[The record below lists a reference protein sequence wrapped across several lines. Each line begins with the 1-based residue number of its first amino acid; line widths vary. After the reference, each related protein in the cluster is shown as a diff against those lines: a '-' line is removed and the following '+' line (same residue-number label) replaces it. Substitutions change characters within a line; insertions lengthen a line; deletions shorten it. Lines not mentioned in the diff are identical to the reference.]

1 MLKRTCLAVT
11 LISLLTAGSVQAQ
24 EFYSPNRTGSSN
36 FTTVSFGTANQGE
49 DSSDKSVVEAV
60 EDVVDLEVADDDD
73 AAASQAATIEE
84 LREQVKLMSLRLREL
99 EDDVAKKVKVAKK
112 SEDVASASDYEDADE
127 RLKKLEKGFEKQGK
141 SIDKIDSTIPGL
153 VHSGHKKPKATFF
166 GRIHLDY
173 WAFPEADAGAAAIEG
188 EDPLDRVEFRRMRI
202 GIKGDLNDNVFYKY
216 EGEFAGG
223 VASSYRDAFIGLKNL
238 PRFNTVIIGNHKRP
252 YGLDHLNSSRYNVF
266 TERPFIVEAFNE
278 DARRLGISS
287 NGVSEDQ
294 AWNWRYGL
302 WNQELT
308 QTRAGWQGDHYQS
321 EIAGRLANTAWYDES
336 SGGRGYFHWA
346 VSGSWGEADGGSP
359 DNVLRYRTRPEAR
372 TTSRFLNTD
381 FINGAEQNSLLGV
394 ETVFNVGAFQMTAEY
409 LQTFVNRD
417 PTVGRDLNF
426 GGGYIQAAYFLTGE
440 HTPWVRKTGTL
451 GRVKPY
457 ENFFSVRDGDGI
469 RGKGL
474 GAWQIAA
481 RYSYADLSDEDVLG
495 GIGESFTLGLNWW
508 WNPNARVQMNYIAGQ
523 ARSRRLD
530 AQDPATL
537 LVDDADYQIFGIRW
551 MVDF

>member
-1 MLKRTCLAVT
+1 MLMRTSLAVA
-11 LISLLTAGSVQAQ
+11 LISLLTAGAATAQ
-24 EFYSPNRTGSSN
+24 EYYSTDRTVSGN
-36 FTTVSFGTANQGE
+36 FTTVSFGTANQ
-49 DSSDKSVVEAV
+49 EAGGS
-60 EDVVDLEVADDDD
+60 EGSQESVVDLAVEEADEADE
-73 AAASQAATIEE
+73 AASEAATIEE

-99 EDDVAKKVKVAKK
+99 ENDVSKKVKKAKAAEDD
-112 SEDVASASDYEDADE
+112 SEGDYEDADK
-127 RLKKLEKGFEKQGK
+127 RLKKLEEGFEKQGK

-153 VHSGHKKPKATFF
+153 IHSGHKKPKATFF

-173 WAFPEADAGAAAIEG
+173 WAFPDADEGVAALEG

-223 VASSYRDAFIGLKNL
+223 VASSYRDAFIGIKNL
-238 PRFNTVIIGNHKRP
+238 PKFNTVIIGNHKRP

-287 NGVSEDQ
+287 NGVSDDQ

-308 QTRAGWQGDHYQS
+308 QTRAGWQGNHYQS

-346 VSGSWGEADGGSP
+346 VSGSWGTPDGGSP
-359 DNVLRYRTRPEAR
+359 DNVLRYRTRPESR
-372 TTSRFLNTD
+372 TTSRFLSTD
-381 FINGAEQNSLLGV
+381 FIDGAEQNSLIGL

-409 LQTFVNRD
+409 LQTFVNRN

-451 GRVKPY
+451 GRVKPF
-457 ENFFSVRDGDGI
+457 ENFFTVRDGDGN
-469 RGKGL
+469 RGTGL

-481 RYSYADLSDEDVLG
+481 RYSYADLQDEDITG
-495 GIGESFTLGLNWW
+495 GKGESFTLGVNWW
-508 WNPNARVQMNYIAGQ
+508 WNPNARVQANYIVGQ
-523 ARSRRLD
+523 VERSPIAD
-530 AQDPATL
+530 N
-537 LVDDADYQIFGIRW
+537 ADYQIFGVRW

>member
-1 MLKRTCLAVT
+1 MLKRTCLAAT
-11 LISLLTAGSVQAQ
+11 LIGLLTVSSGQAQ
-24 EFYSPNRTGSSN
+24 EYYSSERNGSSN
-36 FTTVSFGTANQGE
+36 FTTVAFGAVNQDDDNSG
-49 DSSDKSVVEAV
+49 DSSNS
-60 EDVVDLEVADDDD
+60 VVDLKVDQEDSD
-73 AAASQAATIEE
+73 SQAATIDE

-99 EDDVAKKVKVAKK
+99 EDDVAKKVKEAKK
-112 SEDVASASDYEDADE
+112 QDSRGSGGKAKDADE
-127 RLKKLEKGFEKQGK
+127 RLKKLEEGFEKQAK

-153 VHSGHKKPKATFF
+153 VHAGHKSPKATFF

-173 WAFPEADAGAAAIEG
+173 WAFPDADEGVAALEG

-202 GIKGDLNDNVFYKY
+202 GVKGDLNDNVFYKY

-223 VASSYRDAFIGLKNL
+223 VASSYRDAFIGIRDL
-238 PRFNTVIIGNHKRP
+238 PKFNTVIIGNHKRP

-308 QTRAGWQGDHYQS
+308 QNGPGWRGNHYQS
-321 EIAGRLANTAWYDES
+321 EIAGRIANTAWYDES
-336 SGGRGYFHWA
+336 SGGRGYLHWA
-346 VSGSWGEADGGSP
+346 VSGSWGTADGGSP
-359 DNVLRYRTRPEAR
+359 DNVNRYRTRPESR
-372 TTSRFLNTD
+372 TTSRFLDTG
-381 FINGAEQNSLLGV
+381 FINGSEQNSLFGL

-409 LQTFVNRD
+409 MQSFVNRN
-417 PTVGRDLNF
+417 PTVGRDVNF

-440 HTPWVRKTGTL
+440 HTPWERKTGTL

-457 ENFFSVRDGDGI
+457 ENFFSVRDGNGA
-469 RGKGL
+469 RGNGL

-481 RYSYADLSDEDVLG
+481 RYSYADLQDEDITG
-495 GIGESFTLGLNWW
+495 GKGESFTLGVNWW
-508 WNPNARVQMNYIAGQ
+508 WNPYARVQANYIVGQ
-523 ARSRRLD
+523 VERSPIAD
-530 AQDPATL
+530 N
-537 LVDDADYQIFGIRW
+537 ADYQIFGLRW

>member
-1 MLKRTCLAVT
+1 MLMRTCLAIA
-11 LISLLTAGSVQAQ
+11 LMSLLSAGAAQAQ
-24 EFYSPNRTGSSN
+24 QFYSGDRTGSSK
-36 FTTVSFGTANQGE
+36 FTTVSFGTANQE
-49 DSSDKSVVEAV
+49 EKAAEVSES
-60 EDVVDLEVADDDD
+60 VVDLQVADD
-73 AAASQAATIEE
+73 AASEADTIEE

-99 EDDVAKKVKVAKK
+99 EDDVAKKVKAAEESGDED
-112 SEDVASASDYEDADE
+112 SESDYEDADK
-127 RLKKLEKGFEKQGK
+127 RLKKLEEGFEEQGK

-153 VHSGHKKPKATFF
+153 VHHGHKKPKISFF

-173 WAFPEADAGAAAIEG
+173 WAFPAADEGAEILEG

-202 GIKGDLNDNVFYKY
+202 GVKGDLNDNVFYKY

-223 VASSYRDAFIGLKNL
+223 EASSYRDAFIGLKNL
-238 PRFNTVIIGNHKRP
+238 PKFNTVIIGNHKRP

-308 QTRAGWQGDHYQS
+308 QTRAGWRGNHYQS

-346 VSGSWGEADGGSP
+346 VSGSWGTADGGNP
-359 DNVLRYRTRPEAR
+359 DDNVNRYRTRPESR
-372 TTSRFLNTD
+372 TTSRWLDTG
-381 FINGAEQNSLLGV
+381 FIDGSEANSLIGL

-409 LQTFVNRD
+409 LQTFVNRENAI
-417 PTVGRDLNF
+417 GNDLNF

-457 ENFFSVRDGDGI
+457 ENFFSVRDADGF
-469 RGKGL
+469 RGNGL

-481 RYSYADLSDEDVLG
+481 RYSYADLQDEDIAG
-495 GIGESFTLGLNWW
+495 GKGESFTLGVNWW
-508 WNPNARVQMNYIAGQ
+508 WNPYSRVQANYIVGQ
-523 ARSRRLD
+523 VERS
-530 AQDPATL
+530 P
-537 LVDDADYQIFGIRW
+537 LVANADYQVFGLRW

>member
-1 MLKRTCLAVT
+1 MLMRTSLAVA
-11 LISLLTAGSVQAQ
+11 LISLLTAGAATAQ
-24 EFYSPNRTGSSN
+24 EYYSTDRTVSGN
-36 FTTVSFGTANQGE
+36 FTTVSFGTANQ
-49 DSSDKSVVEAV
+49 EAGGS
-60 EDVVDLEVADDDD
+60 EGSQESVVDLAVEEADEADEADE
-73 AAASQAATIEE
+73 AASEAATIEE

-99 EDDVAKKVKVAKK
+99 ENDVSKKVKKAKAAEDD
-112 SEDVASASDYEDADE
+112 SEGDYEDADK
-127 RLKKLEKGFEKQGK
+127 RLKKLEEGFEKQGK

-153 VHSGHKKPKATFF
+153 IHSGHEKPKATFF

-173 WAFPEADAGAAAIEG
+173 WAFPDADEGVAALEG

-223 VASSYRDAFIGLKNL
+223 VASSYRDAFIGIKNL
-238 PRFNTVIIGNHKRP
+238 PKFNTVIIGNHKRP

-287 NGVSEDQ
+287 NGVSDDQ

-308 QTRAGWQGDHYQS
+308 QTRAGWQGNHYQS

-346 VSGSWGEADGGSP
+346 VSGSWGTPDGGSP
-359 DNVLRYRTRPEAR
+359 DNVLRYRTRPESR
-372 TTSRFLNTD
+372 TTSRFLSTD
-381 FINGAEQNSLLGV
+381 FIDGAEQNSLIGL

-409 LQTFVNRD
+409 LQTFVNRN

-451 GRVKPY
+451 GRVKPF
-457 ENFFSVRDGDGI
+457 ENFFTVRDGDGN
-469 RGKGL
+469 RGTGL

-481 RYSYADLSDEDVLG
+481 RYSYADLQDEDITG
-495 GIGESFTLGLNWW
+495 GKGESFTLGVNWW
-508 WNPNARVQMNYIAGQ
+508 WNPNARVQANYIVGQ
-523 ARSRRLD
+523 VERSPIAD
-530 AQDPATL
+530 N
-537 LVDDADYQIFGIRW
+537 ADYQIFGVRW

>member
-1 MLKRTCLAVT
+1 MLMRTSLAVA
-11 LISLLTAGSVQAQ
+11 LISLLTAGAATAQ
-24 EFYSPNRTGSSN
+24 EYYSTDRTVSGN
-36 FTTVSFGTANQGE
+36 FTTVSFGTANQ
-49 DSSDKSVVEAV
+49 EAGGS
-60 EDVVDLEVADDDD
+60 EGSQESVVDLAVEEADEADEADE
-73 AAASQAATIEE
+73 AASEAATIEE

-99 EDDVAKKVKVAKK
+99 ENDVSKKVKKAKAAEDD
-112 SEDVASASDYEDADE
+112 SEGDYEDADK
-127 RLKKLEKGFEKQGK
+127 RLKKLEEGFEKQGK

-153 VHSGHKKPKATFF
+153 IHSGHKKPKATFF

-173 WAFPEADAGAAAIEG
+173 WAFPDADEGVAALEG

-223 VASSYRDAFIGLKNL
+223 VASSYRDAFIGIKNL
-238 PRFNTVIIGNHKRP
+238 PKFNTVIIGNHKRP

-287 NGVSEDQ
+287 NGVSDDQ

-308 QTRAGWQGDHYQS
+308 QTRAGWQGNHYQS

-346 VSGSWGEADGGSP
+346 VSGSWGTPDGGSP
-359 DNVLRYRTRPEAR
+359 DNVLRYRTRPESR
-372 TTSRFLNTD
+372 TTSRFLSTD
-381 FINGAEQNSLLGV
+381 FIDGAEQNSLIGL

-409 LQTFVNRD
+409 LQTFVNRN

-451 GRVKPY
+451 GRVKPF
-457 ENFFSVRDGDGI
+457 ENFFTVRDGDGN
-469 RGKGL
+469 RGTGL

-481 RYSYADLSDEDVLG
+481 RYSYADLQDEDITG
-495 GIGESFTLGLNWW
+495 GKGESFTLGVNWW
-508 WNPNARVQMNYIAGQ
+508 WNPNARVQANYIVGQ
-523 ARSRRLD
+523 VERSPIAD
-530 AQDPATL
+530 N
-537 LVDDADYQIFGIRW
+537 ADYQIFGVRW